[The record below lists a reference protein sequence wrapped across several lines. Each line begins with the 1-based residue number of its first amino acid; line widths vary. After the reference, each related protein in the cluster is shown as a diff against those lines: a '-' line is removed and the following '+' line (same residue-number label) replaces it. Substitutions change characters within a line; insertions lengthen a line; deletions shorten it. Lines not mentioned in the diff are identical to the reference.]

1 MGLMRKIRTGS
12 RVVPFM
18 MVNRLCAAVTKVK
31 PDRVLFAS
39 DVRAEL
45 GGNLKFVYDY
55 LPERFDKVVDLKED
69 RRYRRSLTA
78 YLRLAYYL
86 ATSKYI
92 LLEDFLDYTAFMKLR
107 DGQQICQLWHG
118 AGAYKKFAFSREAN
132 ASEHIKIHTGY
143 KRYAKAIVS
152 AESIRSCYAE
162 AFSIPL
168 ERVKATGIPRTD
180 IFFDQGYIE
189 RKEQELRQRYPMIQ
203 GKKVILFAPTY
214 RGTQVRDAAY
224 DFEKLDLAY
233 LYQRLHGDYVFLFK
247 WHPAAYNNL
256 KAHETAAYDLSGY
269 PDFYLDVSEFRDIND
284 LLLIADTLITDYS
297 SVIFEYLLTNKPI
310 IYYVHDLDEY
320 EGGRGLYFPFSD
332 YVYGDVVKTLPE
344 LVDSIRAENMAEE
357 QRAAFCERFMKECD
371 GKSTEKTCQWLFG
384 FLDSKQI
391 K

>member
-1 MGLMRKIRTGS
+1 MRKIRTGS
-12 RVVPFM
+12 RIVPFM
-18 MVNRLCAAVTKVK
+18 MVNRICAAVTRVK
-31 PDRVLFAS
+31 PNRVLFAS

-55 LPERFDKVVDLKED
+55 LDKGFDKVVDLKED
-69 RRYRRSLTA
+69 RRYRRSLAA
-78 YLRLAYYL
+78 YLKLAYYL

-107 DGQQICQLWHG
+107 EGQQICQLWHG
-118 AGAYKKFAFSREAN
+118 AGAYKKFAFSRQAN
-132 ASEHIKIHTGY
+132 ASERIKIHTGY

-180 IFFDQGYIE
+180 IFFDQAYIE
-189 RKEQELRQRYPMIQ
+189 KKKGELSRRYPMLR

-214 RGTQVRDAAY
+214 RGTQIRDAAY

-233 LYQRLHGDYVFLFK
+233 LYQRLHEDYVFLFK
-247 WHPAAYNNL
+247 WHPAARNNL
-256 KAHETAAYDLSGY
+256 KAHEVEAYDLSAY

-297 SVIFEYLLTNKPI
+297 SVIFEYLLTHKPI

-320 EGGRGLYFPFSD
+320 EGGRGLYFPFAD

-344 LVDSIRAENMAEE
+344 LVDAIREENMAEE

-384 FLDSKQI
+384 FVDSE
-391 K
+391 

>member
-12 RVVPFM
+12 RIVPFM
-18 MVNRLCAAVTKVK
+18 IANRICAAVAKIK

-55 LPERFDKVVDLKED
+55 LPKKFDKVVDLKED
-69 RRYRRSLTA
+69 RRYRRSLSA
-78 YLRLAYYL
+78 YLKLAYYL
-86 ATSKYI
+86 ATAKYI

-107 DGQQICQLWHG
+107 EGQQICQLWHG
-118 AGAYKKFAFSREAN
+118 AGAYKKFAFSRQAN
-132 ASEHIKIHTGY
+132 DAERIRIHTGY

-180 IFFDQGYIE
+180 IFFDQRYIE
-189 RKEQELRQRYPMIQ
+189 KKKRELRQRYPILQ

-214 RGTQVRDAAY
+214 RGTQIRDAAY

-233 LYQRLHGDYVFLFK
+233 LYQQLHQEYVFLFK

-256 KAHETAAYDLSGY
+256 KAQETAAYDLSEY
-269 PDFYLDVSEFRDIND
+269 PDFYLDVSECRDIND

-297 SVIFEYLLTNKPI
+297 SVIFEYLLTSKPI

-320 EGGRGLYFPFSD
+320 EGSRGLYFPFSH
-332 YVYGDVVKTLPE
+332 YVYGDVVKTLSD
-344 LVDSIRAENMAEE
+344 LVDSIRRENMAPE
-357 QRAAFCERFMKECD
+357 QRAIFCERFMKECD
-371 GKSTEKTCQWLFG
+371 GKSTEKTCDWLFG
-384 FLDSKQI
+384 FVDSKL
-391 K
+391 KK

>member
-1 MGLMRKIRTGS
+1 MGLTGKIRTGS
-12 RVVPFM
+12 RIVPFM
-18 MVNRLCAAVTKVK
+18 IVNRICAAVTKVK
-31 PDRVLFAS
+31 PKRVLFAS

-55 LPERFDKVVDLKED
+55 MPKEFEKVVDLKED
-69 RRYRRSLTA
+69 RRYRRSLAA
-78 YLRLAYYL
+78 YLKLAYYL
-86 ATSKYI
+86 ATSKFI

-107 DGQQICQLWHG
+107 EGQQICQLWHG
-118 AGAYKKFAFSREAN
+118 AGAYKKFAFSRQAN
-132 ASEHIKIHTGY
+132 ATERIKIHTGY

-180 IFFDQGYIE
+180 IFFQRDYVDAK
-189 RKEQELRQRYPMIQ
+189 RRELRQRYPIMQ

-214 RGTQVRDAAY
+214 RGTKLQDAAY
-224 DFEKLDLAY
+224 DFEKLDLTY
-233 LYQRLHGDYVFLFK
+233 LYQQLHNDYVFLFK

-256 KAHETAAYDLSGY
+256 KAHETAAYDLSAY

-320 EGGRGLYFPFSD
+320 EGERGLYFSFAD

-344 LVDSIRAENMAEE
+344 LVDAIREENMAEE
-357 QRAAFCERFMKECD
+357 QRTVFCERFMKDCD

-384 FLDSKQI
+384 FVDS
-391 K
+391 